1 MVSARGYG
9 CRGGSEPVPSSIL
22 PSGYDAVIAA
32 NRAIPMYGSIFV
44 GGAIGNDDAGAA
56 LMARATSTLNAW
68 HLIGVRRCIY
78 YDARVVLSSRTAREI
93 DDGTVRR

>member
-1 MVSARGYG
+1 
-9 CRGGSEPVPSSIL
+9 
-22 PSGYDAVIAA
+22 
-32 NRAIPMYGSIFV
+32 MYGSIFV